1 MEEREAILNPIM
13 SRSQWEQMERYIG
26 KGLKIISE
34 IVNRNVCRSQ
44 ADNINVDRDQ
54 EDPIKCEAG
63 CK

>member
-26 KGLKIISE
+26 KALKIISE

>member
-44 ADNINVDRDQ
+44 ADNINVDRDH